1 MFLLVRLSLFIS
13 KESFTDGS
21 KLIDIDGIVPE
32 VVTVESPTNLP
43 FLLTHPCRRLQNKL
57 PSSNIF
63 PALC

>member
-32 VVTVESPTNLP
+32 VVTVESPTNP
-43 FLLTHPCRRLQNKL
+43 IITY
-57 PSSNIF
+57 SSLSKAAKQASIF
-63 PALC
+63 